1 MSPFFKNGY
10 KNAVLAHFSANG
22 LCVACPSTT
31 KLPLGSPQG
40 KPVNISSVNPF
51 PAAPPVE
58 TFRYRPD
65 RQSKGPHPSRLRRPG
80 PRLDFAAP
88 GRLARGIDG
97 RLRRGKGFRA
107 RVFCRNGKPLKTLFK
122 SRKYRLK
129 MTIND
134 NHFFAGLAR
143 LLFFKSRCKPAL
155 NLASMMSRSAASLSI
170 P

>member
-1 MSPFFKNGY
+1 MSQGRGQRIFSARSRPPGPFQPFCHAPKTGIFTRQGLKKHTIQPRSTPTGHFFKKRY
-10 KNAVLAHFSANG
+10 KNAVLATFSANG

-97 RLRRGKGFRA
+97 RLRRGK
-107 RVFCRNGKPLKTLFK
+107 VFGPE
-122 SRKYRLK
+122 Y
-129 MTIND
+129 
-134 NHFFAGLAR
+134 FAATANR
-143 LLFFKSRCKPAL
+143 
-155 NLASMMSRSAASLSI
+155 
-170 P
+170 